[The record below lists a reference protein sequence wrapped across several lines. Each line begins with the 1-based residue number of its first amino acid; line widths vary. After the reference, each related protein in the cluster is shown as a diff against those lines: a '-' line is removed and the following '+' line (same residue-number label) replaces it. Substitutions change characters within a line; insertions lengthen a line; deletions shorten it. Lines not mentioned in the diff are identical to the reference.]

1 MFYLDGLPWAHSH
14 PKTGKYYSLTIV
26 YVKMRVL
33 VYGLNSS
40 PEPIGVG
47 KYTGEMTA
55 WLAANGCQVRVVT
68 AYPYYPGWK
77 RYAGY
82 RGWRYCKA
90 IEDGVTVVRCPLY
103 VPARPSGAKRMA
115 HLFSFAVFSLPAVLW
130 QALTWR
136 PDAVIAI
143 APTLFA
149 APGAALAGWMGGART
164 WLHIQDF
171 EVDAAFELGLLEGGW
186 LRRFALGLERW
197 LLGRFTHVSS
207 ISENMCR
214 RLAEKGVAEDRIRF
228 LPNWVDTNVIRPL
241 EDAAAIRAE
250 FGVPAEPLVALYAGN
265 MNAKQGIETIIEAA
279 RLMPPDANVRFV
291 IAGDGPS
298 RTRLEAMAQGLG
310 NVQFLALQPAE
321 KLNRLLNLADI
332 HLLPQLAGAADLV
345 MPSKLTGM
353 MASARP
359 AVALAAP
366 GTQIAA
372 SVARFGL
379 VVAPEDPSALIAAIQ
394 RLAGDHAERR
404 RLGEEARR
412 IAVQTLDRASV
423 LQGLK
428 DAI

>member
-1 MFYLDGLPWAHSH
+1 M
-14 PKTGKYYSLTIV
+14 
-26 YVKMRVL
+26 KMRVL
-33 VYGLNSS
+33 VYGLNSW

-47 KYTGEMTA
+47 KYTGEMAA
-55 WLAANGCQVRVVT
+55 WLAANDCDVRVVT

-82 RGWRYCKA
+82 GRWLYSKA

-115 HLFSFAVFSLPAVLW
+115 HLFSFAVSSLPAVIW

-149 APGAALAGWMGGART
+149 APGAALAGWAGGARN

-197 LLGRFTHVSS
+197 LLGRFACVSS
-207 ISENMCR
+207 ISDNMCR
-214 RLAEKGVAEDRIRF
+214 RLAEKGVAGDRVQF

-241 EDAAAIRAE
+241 DDSTAIRAE
-250 FGVPAEPLVALYAGN
+250 FGVPADALVALYAGN
-265 MNAKQGIETIIEAA
+265 MNTKQGIETIIEAA
-279 RLMPPDANVRFV
+279 RMMPADADVCFV

-298 RTRLEAMAQGLG
+298 RNRLEAMAGGLG
-310 NVQFLALQPAE
+310 NVQFLALQPTE

-353 MASARP
+353 MASGRP

-372 SVARFGL
+372 QVARFGL
-379 VVAPEDPSALIAAIQ
+379 VVAPEDPAALTAAIQ
-394 RLAGDHAERR
+394 RLAGDDGERQ
-404 RLGEEARR
+404 RLGIEARR
-412 IAVQTLDRASV
+412 IAVQTLDRTSV
-423 LQGLK
+423 LQGLRDK
-428 DAI
+428 L